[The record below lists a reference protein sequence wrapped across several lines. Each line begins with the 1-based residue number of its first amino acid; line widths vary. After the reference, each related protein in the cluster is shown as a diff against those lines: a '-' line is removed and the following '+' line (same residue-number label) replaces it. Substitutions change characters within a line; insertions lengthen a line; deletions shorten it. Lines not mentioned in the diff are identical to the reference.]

1 MVKLGDFVISQNINT
16 AWEKAVTFLGT
27 PYFISPEIVQ
37 NQTYS
42 FKIDIWSLGVLLY
55 ELVALKY
62 PFDAS
67 SLPDDQ
73 YNRWHLGQS
82 FLKNI

>member
-1 MVKLGDFVISQNINT
+1 MVKLSDFVISQNLNS
-16 AWEKAVTFLGT
+16 AQEKAVTFLGT
-27 PYFISPEIVQ
+27 PYFISPEIVP
-37 NQTYS
+37 NQPYS
-42 FKIDIWSLGVLLY
+42 FKIDIWSLDVLLY
-55 ELVALKY
+55 ELIALKY